1 MLKIEKLEVG
11 GLEVGKLEVG
21 GLEVGDQGQMCQF
34 KDVMPFLGAEMN
46 DVNV

>member
-1 MLKIEKLEVG
+1 MLEVG
-11 GLEVGKLEVG
+11 KLEVGKLEVG
-21 GLEVGDQGQMCQF
+21 GLEVGDQDQMCQF